1 MKFHMLFG
9 SDNTPIFGELTIAHN
24 EAFFAS
30 EDGAIVRK
38 MQKPEISNMTPD
50 GITIKGFVAVGIK
63 KGVDQFEIH
72 EWRCNLNFSE
82 KTTTKLATQKIEA
95 AILIN
100 VDEAKKSYAN
110 FMKIDENILMLL
122 NEDDNAFYFLHR
134 KKDFWWKISV
144 SKKVKELFSPLYSIT
159 EKEIESY
166 NKWLNGSK

>member
-1 MKFHMLFG
+1 MKFNMLFG

-30 EDGAIVRK
+30 EDGTVIRK
-38 MQKPEISNMTPD
+38 MKKPEIENMTPD
-50 GITIKGFVAVGIK
+50 GMTIKGFVAVGIK

-72 EWRCNLNFSE
+72 EWRCNSSSSV
-82 KTTTKLATQKIEA
+82 KTTTTTTQKIETT
-95 AILIN
+95 ILIN

-134 KKDFWWKISV
+134 KKDFWWKTSI